1 MKSFNAAFIKIYI
14 EELDGVCT
22 VADDI
27 LIIGN
32 RVSME
37 EAVAY
42 HNGKLEVMFNRCR
55 ERNIKLNNEKV
66 EFKRTEMLY
75 IENLY

>member
-1 MKSFNAAFIKIYI
+1 MKPFNAAFIKKYI

-32 RVSME
+32 AILME

-42 HNGKLEVMFNRCR
+42 HNAKLEVMFNRCR
-55 ERNIKLNNEKV
+55 ERNIKLNKEKV
-66 EFKRTEMLY
+66 DFKRTEMLY
-75 IENLY
+75 IEHIY